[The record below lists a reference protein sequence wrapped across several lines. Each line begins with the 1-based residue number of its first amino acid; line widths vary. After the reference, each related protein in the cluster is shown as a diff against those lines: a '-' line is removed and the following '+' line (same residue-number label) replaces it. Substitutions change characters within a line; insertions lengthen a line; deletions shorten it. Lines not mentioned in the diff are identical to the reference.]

1 MLFRGRFLILLF
13 NLRELPKENREM
25 EYSDDNIT
33 RTEKY
38 KIAGIIGVAVFVV
51 SMIIWSS
58 FETQIQQSLNWF
70 IENAKI
76 VIAKIYDA
84 LVMR

>member
-1 MLFRGRFLILLF
+1 MGRS
-13 NLRELPKENREM
+13 E
-25 EYSDDNIT
+25 DNIT

-58 FETQIQQSLNWF
+58 FEMQIQQSLSWLT
-70 IENAKI
+70 ESGKI
-76 VIAKIYDA
+76 IITRIYD
-84 LVMR
+84 LLPIR

>member
-1 MLFRGRFLILLF
+1 MF

>member
-1 MLFRGRFLILLF
+1 
-13 NLRELPKENREM
+13 M

-70 IENAKI
+70 IESAKI
-76 VIAKIYDA
+76 VITKFYDA

>member
-1 MLFRGRFLILLF
+1 MF

-76 VIAKIYDA
+76 VITKIYDA

>member
-1 MLFRGRFLILLF
+1 
-13 NLRELPKENREM
+13 M
-25 EYSDDNIT
+25 EHSDDNIT

-76 VIAKIYDA
+76 VITKIYDA

>member
-1 MLFRGRFLILLF
+1 
-13 NLRELPKENREM
+13 M

-70 IENAKI
+70 IENAKT
-76 VIAKIYDA
+76 VITKVYDA

>member
-1 MLFRGRFLILLF
+1 
-13 NLRELPKENREM
+13 M
-25 EYSDDNIT
+25 EYSEDNIT
-33 RTEKY
+33 RNEKY

-58 FETQIQQSLNWF
+58 FETQIQQSLNWL
-70 IENAKI
+70 IESAKI
-76 VIAKIYDA
+76 VITKIYDV

>member
-1 MLFRGRFLILLF
+1 
-13 NLRELPKENREM
+13 M

-76 VIAKIYDA
+76 VITRVYDA

>member
-1 MLFRGRFLILLF
+1 
-13 NLRELPKENREM
+13 M
-25 EYSDDNIT
+25 EYSDDNIS

-76 VIAKIYDA
+76 VITRVYDA

>member
-1 MLFRGRFLILLF
+1 
-13 NLRELPKENREM
+13 M
-25 EYSDDNIT
+25 EYTDDNIT

-58 FETQIQQSLNWF
+58 FEMQIQQSLNWF
-70 IENAKI
+70 IENAKM
-76 VIAKIYDA
+76 VITKIYDA

>member
-1 MLFRGRFLILLF
+1 
-13 NLRELPKENREM
+13 M

-70 IENAKI
+70 IESAKI
-76 VIAKIYDA
+76 VITKINDA

>member
-1 MLFRGRFLILLF
+1 
-13 NLRELPKENREM
+13 M

-70 IENAKI
+70 IESAKI
-76 VIAKIYDA
+76 VITKIYDA

>member
-1 MLFRGRFLILLF
+1 
-13 NLRELPKENREM
+13 M

-58 FETQIQQSLNWF
+58 FETQIQQSLTWF

>member
-1 MLFRGRFLILLF
+1 
-13 NLRELPKENREM
+13 M

-76 VIAKIYDA
+76 VITKVYDA

>member
-1 MLFRGRFLILLF
+1 
-13 NLRELPKENREM
+13 M

-76 VIAKIYDA
+76 VITKVYDA
-84 LVMR
+84 LVIR

>member
-1 MLFRGRFLILLF
+1 
-13 NLRELPKENREM
+13 M

-70 IENAKI
+70 IENAKV
-76 VIAKIYDA
+76 VITKIYDA

>member
-1 MLFRGRFLILLF
+1 
-13 NLRELPKENREM
+13 M

-33 RTEKY
+33 RSEKY

-70 IENAKI
+70 IESAKI
-76 VIAKIYDA
+76 VITKISDA

>member
-1 MLFRGRFLILLF
+1 
-13 NLRELPKENREM
+13 M

-33 RTEKY
+33 PTEKY
-38 KIAGIIGVAVFVV
+38 KIAGIVGVAVFVV

>member
-1 MLFRGRFLILLF
+1 
-13 NLRELPKENREM
+13 M

-58 FETQIQQSLNWF
+58 FETQIQQSLIWF

-76 VIAKIYDA
+76 IITKVYDA

>member
-1 MLFRGRFLILLF
+1 LF
-13 NLRELPKENREM
+13 LRELPKENREM

-76 VIAKIYDA
+76 VITKIYDA

>member
-1 MLFRGRFLILLF
+1 
-13 NLRELPKENREM
+13 M
-25 EYSDDNIT
+25 EYSDDNIS

-76 VIAKIYDA
+76 AITKVYDA

>member
-1 MLFRGRFLILLF
+1 
-13 NLRELPKENREM
+13 M

-76 VIAKIYDA
+76 VITKVYDA
-84 LVMR
+84 LMMR

>member
-1 MLFRGRFLILLF
+1 
-13 NLRELPKENREM
+13 M

-58 FETQIQQSLNWF
+58 FETQIQQSL

-84 LVMR
+84 LVTR

>member
-1 MLFRGRFLILLF
+1 
-13 NLRELPKENREM
+13 M

-76 VIAKIYDA
+76 IITKVYDA